1 MKQFAMT
8 MVLGCI
14 CALASQAQSTT
25 DSTRVSEGG
34 DTLRVGNI
42 IIVRNRNRQR
52 IQVGDG
58 NRTYAYSSN
67 WRRRKRSPNITTNW
81 IIVDLGFSNFNDKTN
96 YSAPNDY
103 LANRPGVAPMGSG
116 DFRLSAGKSMN
127 VNIWF
132 FMQKMNLVKHHVNLK
147 YGLGIELNNYRFRS
161 NTSFVERNPF
171 NPLAAPQPVAFRDS
185 ISFTKNKLAA
195 DYLTVPFM
203 LDFTANPGQ
212 RKKGISAAVGVSV
225 GFLYSQRNKQQSNER
240 GREKNRGDFD
250 LEPFRLSYIGEV
262 GLGPVKLYGSYA
274 PNSIFRRGLNFQPY
288 NIGIRLS
295 NWD

>member
-1 MKQFAMT
+1 MKQFALT
-8 MVLGCI
+8 LALGAI
-14 CALASQAQSTT
+14 CSLSSQAQTAT
-25 DSTRVSEGG
+25 DSTRFSDGG

-52 IQVGDG
+52 QQISDG
-58 NRTYAYSSN
+58 GGTFQYSSN
-67 WRRRKRSPNITTNW
+67 WRRRKRSSNITTNW
-81 IIVDLGFSNFNDKTN
+81 FILDLGFSNFSDKTN
-96 YSAPNDY
+96 YAAPNDY
-103 LANRPGVAPMGSG
+103 LANRPGTAPMGSG
-116 DFRLSAGKSMN
+116 DFRLSAGKSVN

-147 YGLGIELNNYRFRS
+147 YGLGVELNNYRFRS
-161 NTSFVERNPF
+161 TTSFAERNPF

-185 ISFTKNKLAA
+185 ISFSKNKLAA
-195 DYLTVPFM
+195 DYLTVPIM

-212 RKKGISAAVGVSV
+212 RKKGISMAAGVSV

-240 GREKNRGDFD
+240 GREKNRGDYD
-250 LEPFRLSYIGEV
+250 MEPFRLSYIGEV
-262 GLGPVKLYGSYA
+262 GLGPVKLYGSYS
-274 PNSIFRRGLNFQPY
+274 PKSMFKRGLNFQPY